1 MKRRRVRPV
10 RRAGFTLLEV
20 LLVLAILGVIAAI
33 VVPRL
38 LGQQQEANKDTARAS
53 IEGYE
58 DALQFYA
65 VNHNGNFPQGADSET
80 VATMLMS
87 PTDENGKTQQPLLE
101 ERPLDPWGNLL
112 NYDNETPQ
120 ETGTPRI
127 WSNGPNGE
135 NEEGSGDDIN
145 NWTTEE
151 EEQV

>member
-1 MKRRRVRPV
+1 MQCQRARQSRRS
-10 RRAGFTLLEV
+10 GFTLLEV

-38 LGQQQEANKDTARAS
+38 IGQQQEANIDTARAS

-58 DALQFYA
+58 DALQLYA
-65 VNHNGNFPQGADSET
+65 VGHNGNFPEGADAEG
-80 VATMLMS
+80 VANMLMS
-87 PTDENGKTQQPLLE
+87 TTDEKGKRQQPLLE

-120 ETGTPRI
+120 ESGTPRI

-135 NEEGSGDDIN
+135 NEDGSGDDIN
-145 NWTTEE
+145 NWTTPEE
-151 EEQV
+151 EEV

>member
-1 MKRRRVRPV
+1 
-10 RRAGFTLLEV
+10 

-38 LGQQQEANKDTARAS
+38 LGQQQEANKDTAKAS

-65 VNHNGNFPQGADSET
+65 VNHNGNFPEGADSEG

-87 PTDENGKTQQPLLE
+87 TTDEKGKTQQPLLDDLP
-101 ERPLDPWGNLL
+101 RDPWDNLL

-120 ETGTPRI
+120 ENGTPRI

-135 NEEGSGDDIN
+135 NEDGSGDDIN
-145 NWTTEE
+145 NWTTVEDEE
-151 EEQV
+151 V